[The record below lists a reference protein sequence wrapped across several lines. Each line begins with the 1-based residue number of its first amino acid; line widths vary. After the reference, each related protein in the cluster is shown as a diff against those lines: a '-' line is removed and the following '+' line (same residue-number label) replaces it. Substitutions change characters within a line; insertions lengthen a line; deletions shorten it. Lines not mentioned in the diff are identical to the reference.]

1 MLALVP
7 APHPAAAVPPA
18 VVPAAA
24 VRHRVDLR
32 HRPRRSPVVELG
44 AHRDLRARR
53 ERALREAAAAPVR
66 YLPTGFVEALQ
77 GTWGP
82 IAAVEPEA

>member
-1 MLALVP
+1 VLALVP
-7 APHPAAAVPPA
+7 APRPAPA
-18 VVPAAA
+18 VVPVTA

-44 AHRDLRARR
+44 AHRALRDRR

-66 YLPTGFVEALQ
+66 YVPAAFVDALQ
-77 GTWGP
+77 GAWG
-82 IAAVEPEA
+82 AVPVVEREA